1 MSCPYSMRLLPC
13 AKAVASSAGW
23 SPLQWWAQII
33 ATCVKRNVLSM
44 REGLICHGNPVHLR
58 CGCPCRMEPLVMV
71 DAEKRKPMYV
81 PYYRGGRRL
90 HIGMAEFAEDV
101 GGGVS
106 RAAMATSGA
115 VVGG

>member
-1 MSCPYSMRLLPC
+1 MVGADDRNLCE
-13 AKAVASSAGW
+13 
-23 SPLQWWAQII
+23 AQ
-33 ATCVKRNVLSM
+33 A
-44 REGLICHGNPVHLR
+44 PVHAGRTHLPWL
-58 CGCPCRMEPLVMV
+58 CCALKLWLPCRMEPLVMV

>member
-1 MSCPYSMRLLPC
+1 
-13 AKAVASSAGW
+13 
-23 SPLQWWAQII
+23 
-33 ATCVKRNVLSM
+33 
-44 REGLICHGNPVHLR
+44 
-58 CGCPCRMEPLVMV
+58 MV